1 VTGQSNDAPWQRPG
15 EAPEPAPGRP
25 AAARLVDPEDDLTP
39 VGYPGDF
46 GTTTVIPYQDP
57 NHVAGPAVAPYTGPA
72 AAPYTSPAA
81 APYNVLE
88 QQEPLPYVQ
97 PQPAP
102 QPAPRH
108 LAAEPAEI
116 DASEEYERQTAIGRR
131 GTQNLG
137 LLVLRVGLGVVLGAH
152 GLQKLFGWWGGQG
165 LASFKNSLSDAGF
178 QHADILSYV
187 SAGGEVAAGL
197 LLVLGLFTPVA
208 AAGALAF
215 LINELLVSI
224 SARPHTF
231 SYFLPQ
237 GHEYQITL
245 IVLAVAIILSGPGR
259 YGLDANRGWAHRPF
273 IGSFV
278 ALLAGIAAGIAVWV
292 LLNGVNPIA

>member
-1 VTGQSNDAPWQRPG
+1 VSSQPNDAPWQRPG

-46 GTTTVIPYQDP
+46 GATTVIPYQELNHPYQDSNHAYQDP
-57 NHVAGPAVAPYTGPA
+57 DHASGPGAST
-72 AAPYTSPAA
+72 
-81 APYNVLE
+81 YNVLE

-102 QPAPRH
+102 RH
-108 LAAEPAEI
+108 LAAEPTEI
-116 DASEEYERQTAIGRR
+116 EAHDDYEQHDAIGRR

-165 LASFKNSLSDAGF
+165 LGAFKNSLSDAGY

-187 SAGGEVAAGL
+187 SAGGEIAAGV

-224 SARPHTF
+224 SGRPHTF

-245 IVLAVAIILSGPGR
+245 IVLAVAIILAGPGR
-259 YGLDANRGWAHRPF
+259 YGLDAGRGWAHRPF